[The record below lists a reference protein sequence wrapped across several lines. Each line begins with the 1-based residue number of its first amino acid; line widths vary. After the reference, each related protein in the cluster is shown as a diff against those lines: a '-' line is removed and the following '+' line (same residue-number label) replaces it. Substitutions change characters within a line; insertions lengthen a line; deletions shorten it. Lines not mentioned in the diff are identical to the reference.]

1 MKELLNFLETS
12 YSCYQATE
20 NARACLLRNG
30 FTELCEQEPWTLTDG
45 GKYFVTR
52 GGSALIAFCVGDAA
66 GGFKIV
72 ANHTD
77 SPALKL
83 KSAPALSDAHYT
95 RLNTEQYGGG
105 LYYSYFDRPLRIAGR
120 VIRERGNMLVS
131 EPYVSDFLVSLP
143 SLAIHLNRDANT
155 GFKPDKQ
162 TDLPLL
168 CLGARDFSDIVR
180 DAVDFDLFAACAEKP
195 YLWGVD
201 GELLSAPRIDNLA
214 SVCASL
220 TALTEGGTGMRVVA
234 CLDGEEVGS
243 LTRQGADSDFLSSI
257 LTRIATAQGLDAQA
271 YSLALSRSFC
281 LSLDGA
287 QGFHPDHPEKYDP
300 QERAYLGK
308 GVALKRHAGG
318 AYTTDAL
325 SAAAVRKLFALAD
338 APLQSFY
345 NRSDMRSGGTL
356 GAICLS
362 HVSVLC
368 ADLGIPQLAMHS
380 AVETMACSDY
390 AALVAGLKSF
400 FTREIRVRQMGI
412 EIK

>member
-12 YSCYQATE
+12 YTAYQATE
-20 NARACLLRNG
+20 NARTCLLQNG
-30 FTELCEQEPWTLTDG
+30 FTELSEQEPWTLTDG

-66 GGFKIV
+66 QGFKI
-72 ANHTD
+72 AASHTD

-83 KSAPALSDAHYT
+83 KSSPSLSDAHDT
-95 RLNTEQYGGG
+95 RLNTEAYGGG

-120 VIRERGNMLVS
+120 VIRERGSALVS
-131 EPYVSDFLVSLP
+131 EPYASDFLVTLP

-155 GFKPDKQ
+155 GFAPDKQ
-162 TDLPLL
+162 ADLPLL
-168 CLGARDFSDIVR
+168 CLGAREFADIVR
-180 DAVDFDLFAACAEKP
+180 DAVDFDLYAACAEKP
-195 YLWGVD
+195 YLWGAD
-201 GELLSAPRIDNLA
+201 GEFLSAPRIDNLA

-220 TALTEGGTGMRVVA
+220 KALAEGGTGMRVVA

-243 LTRQGADSDFLSSI
+243 LTRQGADSDFLSAT
-257 LTRIATAQGLDAQA
+257 LTRITAAQGLDAQGH
-271 YSLALSRSFC
+271 SLALSRSFC

-287 QGFHPDHPEKYDP
+287 QGFHPNHPEKYDP

-345 NRSDMRSGGTL
+345 NRSNMRSGGTL
-356 GAICLS
+356 GAISLS
-362 HVSVLC
+362 HVTVLT
-368 ADLGIPQLAMHS
+368 ADIGIPQLAMHS

-390 AALVAGLKSF
+390 AALVAGLRSF
-400 FTREIRVRQMGI
+400 FAREICVRHGQI

>member
-1 MKELLNFLETS
+1 M
-12 YSCYQATE
+12 
-20 NARACLLRNG
+20 
-30 FTELCEQEPWTLTDG
+30 
-45 GKYFVTR
+45 
-52 GGSALIAFCVGDAA
+52 IAFCVGDAA
-66 GGFKIV
+66 GGFKI
-72 ANHTD
+72 AASHTD

-356 GAICLS
+356 GAISLS

-400 FTREIRVRQMGI
+400 FTREIRVRQMEI